1 MILDAMT
8 ELELRDGMAI
18 HEMGLRHA
26 ISDNLLHADADD
38 LRSIAAVLGISDCLS
53 AQALDEIEEE
63 LAEQEG
69 VLVCI

>member
-8 ELELRDGMAI
+8 ELDLRDESAI

-38 LRSIAAVLGISDCLS
+38 LREIAAVLGLGDCMS
-53 AQALDEIEEE
+53 AQALDKIEAELEEE
-63 LAEQEG
+63 
-69 VLVCI
+69 VLLCK